1 MNQGCSSE
9 LFRKSLVLRIDDA
22 WLVAWRSSQVT
33 RVNVK
38 HLLVVLG
45 LLLMACG
52 TVPQSHG
59 GPVQDQVSLID
70 ALRKSV
76 TVDISGTI
84 AQPFLH
90 PDSGTSVRVSGGSL
104 AASADVQLFEYAS
117 AAGAQAEAKQIR
129 PDGSGTATTIVDWVA
144 PPHFF
149 LKGRVLAIYVGTDPA
164 VLSLLASLLGPQF
177 AGR

>member
-70 ALRKSV
+70 ALRKSA
-76 TVDISGTI
+76 TVDITGSIGH
-84 AQPFLH
+84 PFLP
-90 PDSGTSVRVSGGSL
+90 PDSGTTVKLDRKSVV
-104 AASADVQLFEYAS
+104 
-117 AAGAQAEAKQIR
+117 
-129 PDGSGTATTIVDWVA
+129 
-144 PPHFF
+144 
-149 LKGRVLAIYVGTDPA
+149 
-164 VLSLLASLLGPQF
+164 
-177 AGR
+177 